1 MLQKYFIAI
10 LPPEPLLSQLQELKQ
25 NIYNNF
31 GTKGALLSP
40 AHITLHMPFSWEETK
55 EDKLLSALKEFSF
68 TSKFNIELKNFSCF
82 EPRVVFVDIAFNE
95 NLRLLQTNLVKFVK
109 QNLHLYNQSD
119 DMRGFHP
126 HVTVA
131 FRDLKKP
138 VFYKVWDEYKNL
150 SFDASFNCNS
160 FCLLKHNGKSWDV
173 HTEFNF
179 IK

>member
-10 LPPEPLLSQLQELKQ
+10 VPPEPLLSQLQELKQ

-55 EDKLLSALKEFSF
+55 EDKLLNVLKEFSF

-82 EPRVVFVDIAFNE
+82 EPRVVFVDVAFNE

-109 QNLHLYNQSD
+109 QNLHLYNQ
-119 DMRGFHP
+119 
-126 HVTVA
+126 
-131 FRDLKKP
+131 
-138 VFYKVWDEYKNL
+138 
-150 SFDASFNCNS
+150 
-160 FCLLKHNGKSWDV
+160 
-173 HTEFNF
+173 
-179 IK
+179 